1 MKKKELEAIA
11 QAAAKNIKTEADLN
25 EFRQMLTKITVETA
39 LNAELDDH
47 LGFNKHEQS
56 DTDNSRNGYTS
67 KTLQTEEG
75 QFELDTPR
83 DRAGSFEPQ
92 LVKKHQRRFT
102 SMDDK
107 ILFLYAQGMTTRE
120 IVTTFKEMY
129 DADVSPALI
138 SKVTDAVIA
147 QVVE

>member
-1 MKKKELEAIA
+1 MDRKELQAIA

-25 EFRQMLTKITVETA
+25 EFRQMLTKMTVETA
-39 LNAELDDH
+39 LNAEFDDH
-47 LGFNKHEQS
+47 LGFSKYEQS
-56 DTDNSRNGYTS
+56 ETDNNRNGFTS
-67 KTLQTEEG
+67 KTLQTEDG
-75 QFELDTPR
+75 QFELNTPR

-129 DADVSPALI
+129 GAAVSPALI
-138 SKVTDAVIA
+138 SKVTDAVI
-147 QVVE
+147 E